1 MLHTHLMV
9 ADRLLVAQ
17 GRWLN
22 SALARALADHP
33 GSAAGQQ
40 AAAVGGL
47 GDPGSAGPAKVA
59 QVRDRCWARKG
70 FRLNRASEITI
81 GRLANHMK

>member
-9 ADRLLVAQ
+9 TDRLLVAQ

-22 SALARALADHP
+22 SALARRALSSPAQCV
-33 GSAAGQQ
+33 AI
-40 AAAVGGL
+40 GGL

-59 QVRDRCWARKG
+59 QVRDLG
-70 FRLNRASEITI
+70 
-81 GRLANHMK
+81 

>member
-22 SALARALADHP
+22 SALVQALADYP
-33 GSAAGQQ
+33 GSAPVRQ

-59 QVRDRCWARKG
+59 QVRDRGWPRKG
-70 FRLNRASEITI
+70 FRLN
-81 GRLANHMK
+81 GHLK